1 MDDKHDVYKAIKAQF
16 PHARVDSIRVTTP
29 AQCAHERTETRKR
42 SEERKRQEG
51 EFGNYMKSK
60 PKHSIPMPD
69 SYAWWLTI
77 LECEDAHPKG
87 AKLRCNQ
94 PDFFTERWCEGCNKQ
109 IWQHAWYPDREHYVC
124 RKCRLA
130 MGLFHEW
137 EMKEMKDYRRRIQSF
152 TQKRF
157 GGIEMQNENI
167 SGQMQ
172 RFGDKSYLERMR
184 QTGQLQVRR
193 DQNGNPCEY
202 LVSSSRK
209 QMASQIKDFNR
220 HLKSRGINRE
230 LHHGG
235 MTPD

>member
-137 EMKEMKDYRRRIQSF
+137 EMKEMKDYRRRI
-152 TQKRF
+152 
-157 GGIEMQNENI
+157 
-167 SGQMQ
+167 
-172 RFGDKSYLERMR
+172 LERMR